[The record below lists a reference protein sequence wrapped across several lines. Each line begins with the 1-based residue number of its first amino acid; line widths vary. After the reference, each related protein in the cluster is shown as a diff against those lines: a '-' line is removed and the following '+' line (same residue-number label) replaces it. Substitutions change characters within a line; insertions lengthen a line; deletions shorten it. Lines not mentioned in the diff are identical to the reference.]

1 MAKLSKAQIKAHKEV
16 MDLVDLDRPLFED
29 EREFILDNFQES
41 ATNVNSQHGAF
52 FTPRGLAVD
61 LSIEIGKGSIVD
73 LCAGIGSLAYAVRD
87 RATRLVCIEFNPE
100 YARVGR
106 RVVPEAEWIVASIFD
121 PLIAGLGWFNY
132 AISNPPFGYIA
143 AEGFDGKYTGKSFEY
158 KAIEVASRMAA
169 YGAFIIPQCSAPFAY
184 SGKRLYN
191 SKEGANPRKF
201 REQTGIVMEFGT
213 GVDTAYYQDE
223 WNGVSPLCEI
233 VVCDFV
239 VPEEEVAD
247 LQESAPGPS
256 EATAATEVDLF
267 GFPMEAAA

>member
-16 MDLVDLDRPLFED
+16 MALVDLDRPLFED

-61 LSIEIGKGSIVD
+61 LSIEVGTGAVVD

-106 RVVPEAEWIVASIFD
+106 RVVPEAEWVVASIFD
-121 PLIAGLGWFNY
+121 PIIAGLGWFDY
-132 AISNPPFGYIA
+132 AISNPPFGYIE

-169 YGAFIIPQCSAPFAY
+169 YGAFIIPQGSAPFSY
-184 SGKRLYN
+184 SGKRLYDPT
-191 SKEGANPRKF
+191 EGANPRKF
-201 REQTGIVMEFGT
+201 REKTGIVMEFGT

-223 WNGVSPLCEI
+223 WNGVSPICEI
-233 VVCDFV
+233 VVCDFAAA
-239 VPEEEVAD
+239 EEEAAEPEQHAPVAT
-247 LQESAPGPS
+247 
-256 EATAATEVDLF
+256 EATAATELDLF
-267 GFPMEAAA
+267 GFPMGAAA

>member
-16 MDLVDLDRPLFED
+16 MALVDLDRPLFED

-61 LSIEIGKGSIVD
+61 LSIEVGKGSVVD
-73 LCAGIGSLAYAVRD
+73 LCAGIGALAYAVRD
-87 RATRLVCIEFNPE
+87 RAIRLVCIEFNPE

-106 RVVPEAEWIVASIFD
+106 RVVPEAEWVVASIFD
-121 PLIAGLGWFNY
+121 PIIAGLGRFDY
-132 AISNPPFGYIA
+132 AISNPPFGNIA
-143 AEGFDGKYTGKSFEY
+143 ADGFDGKYTGKSFEY
-158 KAIEVASRMAA
+158 KAIEVASRLAA
-169 YGAFIIPQCSAPFAY
+169 YGAFIIPQGSAPFAY
-184 SGKRLYN
+184 SGKRLYD
-191 SKEGANPRKF
+191 SKEGATPRRF

-213 GVDTAYYQDE
+213 GVDTACYQDQ

-233 VVCDFV
+233 VVCDFAASK
-239 VPEEEVAD
+239 EEVEEPQQPTPIPNA
-247 LQESAPGPS
+247 
-256 EATAATEVDLF
+256 ATAATGVDLF

>member
-16 MDLVDLDRPLFED
+16 MALVDLDRPLFED

-61 LSIEIGKGSIVD
+61 LSIEVGEGAVVD
-73 LCAGIGSLAYAVRD
+73 LCAGIGGLAYAVRD

-106 RVVPEAEWIVASIFD
+106 RVVPDAEWVVASIFD
-121 PLIAGLGWFNY
+121 PIIAGLGWFDY
-132 AISNPPFGYIA
+132 AVSNPPFGNIA
-143 AEGFDGKYTGKSFEY
+143 ADGFDGKYTGKNFEY
-158 KAIEVASRMAA
+158 KAIEVASRLAA
-169 YGAFIIPQCSAPFAY
+169 YGAFIIPQGSAPFAY
-184 SGKRLYN
+184 SGKLLYDP
-191 SKEGANPRKF
+191 KEGANPRKF

-223 WNGVSPLCEI
+223 WNGVSPICEI
-233 VVCDFV
+233 VVCDF
-239 VPEEEVAD
+239 
-247 LQESAPGPS
+247 
-256 EATAATEVDLF
+256 ATAESVEAAPEQPRAVKGEAGVALGLDLF
-267 GFPMEAAA
+267 GFPVEDAA

>member
-16 MDLVDLDRPLFED
+16 MALVGLNRPLFED

-41 ATNVNSQHGAF
+41 TTNVNSQHGAF

-61 LSIEIGKGSIVD
+61 LSIEVGKGSVVD
-73 LCAGIGSLAYAVRD
+73 LCAGIGALAYAVRD

-121 PLIAGLGWFNY
+121 PIIAGLGWFDY
-132 AISNPPFGYIA
+132 AVSNPPFGNIA
-143 AEGFDGKYTGKSFEY
+143 ADGFDGKYTGKNFEY

-169 YGAFIIPQCSAPFAY
+169 YGAFIIPQGSAPFAY
-184 SGKRLYN
+184 SGKQSYDPT
-191 SKEGANPRKF
+191 EGATPRKF

-213 GVDTAYYQDE
+213 GVDTAYYQDQ
-223 WNGVSPLCEI
+223 WNGVSPICEI
-233 VVCDFV
+233 VVCDFAAQD
-239 VPEEEVAD
+239 EVEDELEHPA
-247 LQESAPGPS
+247 LGPT
-256 EATAATEVDLF
+256 EATAAKEVDLF

>member
-16 MDLVDLDRPLFED
+16 MALVDLDRPLFED

-61 LSIEIGKGSIVD
+61 LSIEVGKGAVVD
-73 LCAGIGSLAYAVRD
+73 LCAGIGGLAYAVRD

-106 RVVPEAEWIVASIFD
+106 RVVPEAEWVVASIFD
-121 PLIAGLGWFNY
+121 PIIPGLGWFDY

-169 YGAFIIPQCSAPFAY
+169 YGAFIIPQGSAPFAY
-184 SGKRLYN
+184 SGKRLYDPN
-191 SKEGANPRKF
+191 EGANPRRF
-201 REQTGIVMEFGT
+201 REQTGIVLEFGT

-223 WNGVSPLCEI
+223 WNGVSPVCEI
-233 VVCDFV
+233 VVCDFAA
-239 VPEEEVAD
+239 PEFAESGHEKPTIVEV
-247 LQESAPGPS
+247 ETGPRQD
-256 EATAATEVDLF
+256 VDLF
-267 GFPMEAAA
+267 GFPVEVAA